1 MWITYHGYGI
11 DSFFFFFFKYTG
23 PFALSGSSMPET
35 LHPPPGQ
42 GQAKAARQCC
52 CRAPDVFRPP
62 LTADTGGGCSRWGHM
77 SSSSLGGG
85 WRGQEEAGSLN
96 SPTTPK
102 PRSPG
107 IAPAGAGRG
116 SPSLEHRSHD
126 RWRRLAGEGSPSR
139 DHQGHEGCQG
149 GEKEQVKV
157 PGKDE
162 APRWLCPL
170 VPCTNTPPRS
180 LGGGPMPV
188 STPLSHLPAPPA
200 EPQPALEDPANL
212 TPFHTEPL
220 RVHPQAPPPLPAPV
234 PPSPAGCSPPSSY
247 CSSVGTSLGSLQ
259 QRENRQPPRKSG
271 TRDRPH

>member
-1 MWITYHGYGI
+1 MGVIGSHPHPTQTAALLYQGFTVKTGKKLRKICTIKCVYNFIYIYTFLSFKYFPMVLI
-11 DSFFFFFFKYTG
+11 DIQCGLPTMAMVLTAFFFFFFKYTG

-139 DHQGHEGCQG
+139 DHQGHEVCQG
-149 GEKEQVKV
+149 GEKEQ
-157 PGKDE
+157 
-162 APRWLCPL
+162 LL
-170 VPCTNTPPRS
+170 
-180 LGGGPMPV
+180 L
-188 STPLSHLPAPPA
+188 LSGDLSG
-200 EPQPALEDPANL
+200 
-212 TPFHTEPL
+212 
-220 RVHPQAPPPLPAPV
+220 V
-234 PPSPAGCSPPSSY
+234 PPTEGKPATPTEIWY
-247 CSSVGTSLGSLQ
+247 T
-259 QRENRQPPRKSG
+259 
-271 TRDRPH
+271 